1 MPKKKDYTTWSKT
14 ELIREV
20 NKLEKR
26 KKYGLVWENKLEKV
40 AELCKEKL
48 PILKEDTKKAI
59 NKDKKY
65 KEIEVNEI
73 IKKYFSDFATI
84 RRELVNYG
92 YFHKDSYKSEY
103 WVVKRDLTMEDIE
116 NNTIL
121 KKHAEDYLK

>member
-1 MPKKKDYTTWSKT
+1 M
-14 ELIREV
+14 
-20 NKLEKR
+20 
-26 KKYGLVWENKLEKV
+26 KV
-40 AELCKEKL
+40 KF
-48 PILKEDTKKAI
+48 PFDTKELFDNCVKNDRLPRNDFKKQAVLLKI
-59 NKDKKY
+59 LEDFKDKKY

-103 WVVKRDLTMEDIE
+103 WVVKRELTMKDIE